1 MSIKKER
8 GLTVV
13 TFQISF
19 FHFNTLSQRHRLRFS
34 DNPTMISQIFFLSL
48 VAVCLAQYNYNQNQY
63 APQNYQHQPQ
73 NNQVNNGAAPL
84 HYVSIGPQLQ
94 GDYKFGYNTGKDG
107 VFREETRNPDGSV
120 SGAYG
125 YIDASGKQKVIKYTA
140 GKDGFKA
147 EGDDIPKAPPAPQP
161 AAPAAYQ
168 PQQPAYQPQQSHY
181 QPQQYQPAPQYQ
193 PQPAYNNYVQP
204 QQSQSYNQYSQPQG
218 GAYNPFAYHTPAPG
232 QAGNPVNQ
240 LSYSIGGGQSN
251 HYQG

>member
-1 MSIKKER
+1 MTHEYKKER

-19 FHFNTLSQRHRLRFS
+19 FLFNTLSQRHRLRFS

-48 VAVCLAQYNYNQNQY
+48 VAVCLAQYNYNPNQY

-168 PQQPAYQPQQSHY
+168 PPQPAYQQPQSHY

-193 PQPAYNNYVQP
+193 LNLLTTTTFSLNKARATINIPNLKGSL
-204 QQSQSYNQYSQPQG
+204 QSICLPYPSTRPGRQSSES
-218 GAYNPFAYHTPAPG
+218 A
-232 QAGNPVNQ
+232 V
-240 LSYSIGGGQSN
+240 L
-251 HYQG
+251 